1 MANDLNQC
9 NFIGRLGAD
18 VEGRFMANGDAV
30 ASFRIAVGWKSK
42 DKEGA
47 EWISVVA
54 FGKLGQICIDHL
66 RKGSRVFIS
75 GRFKTEKY
83 TNKEGAE
90 VYSTKIMADQ
100 MQMLDVK
107 PADGSE
113 SGAPAPRQQ
122 AAPQQRQAPAA
133 QPAPN
138 FSDMDDYIPF

>member
-18 VEGRFMANGDAV
+18 VEGRFLPNGDAV

-66 RKGSRVFIS
+66 KKGSRVFIS

-83 TNKEGAE
+83 NNKEGVE
-90 VYSTKIMADQ
+90 VYAVKIMADQ
-100 MQMLDVK
+100 MQMLDAK

-113 SGAPAPRQQ
+113 KRQPTDEQKANGKPASHR
-122 AAPQQRQAPAA
+122 PASD
-133 QPAPN
+133 
-138 FSDMDDYIPF
+138 FSDMDDSAF